1 MGNDSMLSCAGLIS
15 FVEKNHK
22 DLIFKDINFCPLCFK
37 DAEGI
42 PYTQYNEDKINQ
54 KRQQE
59 PFKQTC
65 DYLEKV
71 SKDFFEKIK
80 TYEIDNV
87 YDFLKDEESNKCF
100 HFYHEECKK
109 QKKMKT
115 CRLCENGVTVRN
127 HYMFLDKSGLDY
139 DMQLSHIHR
148 KEFTHDVKLKRKDI
162 KKKFHFHLKFNKEI
176 PEEVRNK
183 YEKRYE
189 MEKFYGKVIPWSE
202 YAEKEASFSKDKK
215 ARKEAYKESENKRKA
230 KIAEKRQAVN
240 FCPKCIKGCAVCR
253 ENKGDSQGIFAH
265 PSCYAKYKD
274 NRLCGYCGKKAEI
287 GSLWQAH
294 VCGSCSN
301 KVGPYVCYYCR
312 DKIEIDD

>member
-1 MGNDSMLSCAGLIS
+1 MGNDSMLSCAGFIS

-22 DLIFKDINFCPLCFK
+22 DLIFKDIAFCPLCFK

-127 HYMFLDKSGLDY
+127 HYMFLDKGDLQY
-139 DMQLSHIHR
+139 DMQLSHIHH
-148 KEFTHDVKLKRKDI
+148 KKWTEDVKLKRKKI
-162 KKKFHFHLKFNKEI
+162 KKN
-176 PEEVRNK
+176 
-183 YEKRYE
+183 
-189 MEKFYGKVIPWSE
+189 S
-202 YAEKEASFSKDKK
+202 
-215 ARKEAYKESENKRKA
+215 
-230 KIAEKRQAVN
+230 
-240 FCPKCIKGCAVCR
+240 
-253 ENKGDSQGIFAH
+253 IF
-265 PSCYAKYKD
+265 
-274 NRLCGYCGKKAEI
+274 I
-287 GSLWQAH
+287 
-294 VCGSCSN
+294 
-301 KVGPYVCYYCR
+301 
-312 DKIEIDD
+312 